1 MVWFARGYTK
11 KRLVMFNYDE
21 NILMVSVSSSG
32 QNVKTDIYRD
42 IEGLIGLIS
51 LNRCEYWRHHK
62 AKMGET

>member
-1 MVWFARGYTK
+1 MVSFARVYTK

-51 LNRCEYWRHHK
+51 LNRCEY
-62 AKMGET
+62 